1 MYKILI
7 IEDDFTISVLIAE
20 SLKKWGFTPYNINNF
35 ENIVIE
41 FSEINPHLVLMD
53 INLPYYD
60 GFYWCEH
67 IRKISNVPI
76 VFISS
81 RTDDNDKIRGIMGGG
96 DDYIDKP
103 FSMDILIAKVKAILR
118 RTYSYLDTNYTTI
131 SFDDMILDIEKSIIT
146 HEDNSVEL
154 TRNEC
159 QIMSLLIRASGKI
172 VSRSKIIKSLWDSEN
187 FIDENTLT
195 VNINR
200 LRKKLNNIIEC
211 DVIMTVKGK
220 GYKLNE
226 H

>member
-7 IEDDFTISVLIAE
+7 VEDDIVISDIIQT
-20 SLKKWGFTPYNINNF
+20 SLKKWGFDSHKITDF
-35 ENIVIE
+35 EKITLE
-41 FSEINPHLVLMD
+41 FSELNPHLVLLD

-60 GFYWCEH
+60 GFYWCEQ

-81 RTDDNDKIRGIMGGG
+81 RTDENDQIRGILGGG
-96 DDYIDKP
+96 DDYIEKP
-103 FSMDILIAKVKAILR
+103 FSMDILIAKIKAMLR
-118 RTYSYLDTNYTTI
+118 RTYSYLDISYTTVSYEKI
-131 SFDDMILDIEKSIIT
+131 ILDIEKSIIT
-146 HEDNSVEL
+146 REENSIEL

-172 VSRSKIIKSLWDSEN
+172 VSRSKIIKSLWDTES

-200 LRKKLNNIIEC
+200 LRKKLSSIIDE
-211 DVIMTVKGK
+211 DIIVTVKGK
-220 GYKLNE
+220 GYKLK
-226 H
+226 